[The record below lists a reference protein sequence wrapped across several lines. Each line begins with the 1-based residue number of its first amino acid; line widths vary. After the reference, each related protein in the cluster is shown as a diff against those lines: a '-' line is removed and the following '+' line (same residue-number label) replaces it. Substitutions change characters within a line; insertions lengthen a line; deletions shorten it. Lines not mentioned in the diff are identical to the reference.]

1 MESTCISFTFGLR
14 YGQKGKSSSRRN
26 GLHFALLFCSMKS
39 QNHWNIY
46 AQKLPDTD
54 SFKPFFHQKDVAWSK
69 INIFIW
75 KIPFDSMLTINLNN
89 LLFSIWERKY
99 SLGENGRNLKGERKQ
114 NPEKEDGKVN
124 TRAAKVALEIYSKRA
139 FVWEPLR
146 EARKVEAAGPGL
158 HRHSEVQTQEHS
170 ERFQLSGSSHQTER
184 PRSSRGFSCPVQEF
198 HIITHSRFCCGKGI
212 THTPHAA
219 QCVSIG
225 CLSSSPPMGSTSHW
239 LWQQESITDN
249 SLSPSALI
257 SLRQFNLK
265 LSPPLLLE

>member
-1 MESTCISFTFGLR
+1 MEGTWGDHWIQPFWVILFHLHWIMQFSGGQQRGVHLHLIHTFGLR

-26 GLHFALLFCSMKS
+26 GLPFALLFCSMKS

-46 AQKLPDTD
+46 AQKLPDAD
-54 SFKPFFHQKDVAWSK
+54 PFKPFFHQKDVAWSK

-124 TRAAKVALEIYSKRA
+124 TQAAKVALEIYSKRA

-158 HRHSEVQTQEHS
+158 HRHSEVQTQERS

-184 PRSSRGFSCPVQEF
+184 PRSSRAPE
-198 HIITHSRFCCGKGI
+198 
-212 THTPHAA
+212 AA
-219 QCVSIG
+219 VVSLAL
-225 CLSSSPPMGSTSHW
+225 CRSFTS
-239 LWQQESITDN
+239 
-249 SLSPSALI
+249 
-257 SLRQFNLK
+257 
-265 LSPPLLLE
+265 